1 MSNDDKLI
9 DFAAERGK
17 RIHDLND
24 KRLDEMRQVFE
35 QVLPLG
41 KAKKKTKGKRKK
53 R

>member
-9 DFAAERGK
+9 DFAAERDK

-24 KRLDEMRQVFE
+24 KRLNEMRQVFE
-35 QVLPLG
+35 QVLPIS
-41 KAKKKTKGKRKK
+41 KAKKSKSKPKK